1 MNKKSTSVVL
11 AFVLALCAYAQDEE
25 STIRRE
31 WHHVY
36 TEENPYGVATDQA
49 LEFLEGRESEEVI
62 IAIMDSGIDT
72 THADLKSQLWVN
84 EDEIPGNGID
94 DDGNGYID
102 DVHGWNFLG
111 GENGNIDGETLE
123 LTRLYVKFQ
132 RDWDGLDMD
141 SIQKADR
148 EAYDMWVKV
157 KKDYNRQFT
166 ENKFELMMVTR
177 LKDSYMKFYET
188 VVDTLGPDYTLE
200 DLNSLRKTS
209 GEAGIAARSLYAFEV
224 DGLTKEELDG
234 YSEYLESNRDYSL
247 NTEWSVRDSIIG
259 DDPYDWNDSIYGN
272 TDLMGQSSDH
282 GTHVAGIVGA
292 ARNNGIG
299 INGVAPNVKLMILRV
314 VPDGDEY
321 DKDVAMAIK
330 YAVRNGAKVI
340 NMSFGKDYSPQAE
353 QVQEVA
359 RWAGEHDVLLIH
371 AAGND
376 YRDLDEGENYP
387 HLPFEVN
394 NLENETWI
402 EVGANSSNP
411 EMLGTDFSNYGKM
424 SVDLFAPGED
434 IYSTLPVN
442 TYGFNSGTSM
452 AAPVVTGIAGLI
464 RSYYPNLT
472 AAQVKMV
479 LIESAVVPEDAD
491 FLELSITG
499 GIANALKAVQYI
511 EEHAEELGI
520 NKQKD

>member
-1 MNKKSTSVVL
+1 MNKKFLGLTAAFAFSLTS
-11 AFVLALCAYAQDEE
+11 FAQDEE
-25 STIRRE
+25 SSIRKE

-36 TEENPYGVATDQA
+36 NEDNPYGVATDQA
-49 LEFLEGRESEEVI
+49 LDFLGDKESEEVI
-62 IAIMDSGIDT
+62 IAILDSGIDT

-102 DVHGWNFLG
+102 DINGWNFIG

-132 RDWDGLDMD
+132 EEWDGLDID

-148 EAYDMWVKV
+148 EAYDLWVQV

-166 ENKFELMMVTR
+166 ENKFELMMVSR
-177 LKDSYMKFYET
+177 LKDSYMKSYQT

-200 DLNSLRKTS
+200 DLNLLRKS
-209 GEAGIAARSLYAFEV
+209 SSEAGKAARSLYAFEV
-224 DGLTKEELDG
+224 DGLTKEELEG
-234 YSEYLESNRDYSL
+234 YTEYLESSRDYSL
-247 NTEWSVRDSIIG
+247 NTNWRVRDSIIG

-272 TDLMGQSSDH
+272 TDLMGAHSDH

-292 ARNNGIG
+292 ARDNDLG
-299 INGVAPNVKLMILRV
+299 INGIAPNVKLMILRV
-314 VPDGDEY
+314 VPNGDEY

-330 YAVRNGAKVI
+330 YAVRNGASII
-340 NMSFGKDYSPQAE
+340 NMSFGKDYSPQAA

-359 RWAGEHDVLLIH
+359 RWAGERDVLLIH

-376 YRDLDEGENYP
+376 DRNLDEGNNFPYM
-387 HLPFEVN
+387 PFEIDN
-394 NLENETWI
+394 SENETWI
-402 EVGANSSNP
+402 EVGANSQNP
-411 EMLGTDFSNYGKM
+411 EMLGTDFSNYGKR

-434 IYSTLPVN
+434 IYSTLPIN

-464 RSYYPNLT
+464 RSYYPSLT

-479 LIESAVVPEDAD
+479 LMESAVVPDDSD
-491 FLELSITG
+491 FVELSITG
-499 GIANALKAVQYI
+499 GIANALRAIEYI

-520 NKQKD
+520 TTLKP